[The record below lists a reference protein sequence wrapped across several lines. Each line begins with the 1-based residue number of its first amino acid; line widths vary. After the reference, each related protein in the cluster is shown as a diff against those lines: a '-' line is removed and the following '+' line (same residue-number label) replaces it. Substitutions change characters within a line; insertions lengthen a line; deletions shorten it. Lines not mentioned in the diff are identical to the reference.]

1 MALIGLTA
9 GSLVFAGCST
19 TGSGDAAGGATA
31 SGATA
36 SGATASGA
44 AEGSAADA
52 GGASTAARARR
63 AGYSGTMR
71 LDDPASILA
80 VRKIYFEFD
89 SSEIS
94 FDNKLVLRAHSEHL
108 NANSTT
114 NITIEGHADERGSRE
129 YNIALGERRANAI
142 KAYMTAEGVNPAQLN
157 VVSFGEER
165 PELMGHDANAWS
177 KNRRGVLVY

>member
-1 MALIGLTA
+1 MKLSRMALIGLAA

-19 TGSGDAAGGATA
+19 TGSGDAAGGA
-31 SGATA
+31 
-36 SGATASGA
+36 
-44 AEGSAADA
+44 AEGSAADV

-108 NANSTT
+108 NANSST

-165 PELMGHDANAWS
+165 PDLLGHDANAWS

>member
-1 MALIGLTA
+1 MKLFRMALIGLAA
-9 GSLVFAGCST
+9 GSLAFAGCST
-19 TGSGDAAGGATA
+19 TGSDDAAGGATA
-31 SGATA
+31 G
-36 SGATASGA
+36 GA

-63 AGYSGTMR
+63 AGYSGSMR

-108 NANSTT
+108 NANSST

-165 PELMGHDANAWS
+165 PDLLGHDANAWS

>member
-1 MALIGLTA
+1 MKLSRMALIGLAA

-31 SGATA
+31 G
-36 SGATASGA
+36 GPE
-44 AEGSAADA
+44 EGSAADA

-94 FDNKLVLRAHSEHL
+94 FEHKLVLRAHSEHL
-108 NANSTT
+108 NANSST
-114 NITIEGHADERGSRE
+114 NITIGGHADGPGSSE
-129 YNIALGERRANAI
+129 YNIARGERRANAI

-165 PELMGHDANAWS
+165 PDFMGHDANAWS

>member
-1 MALIGLTA
+1 MKLSRIALIGLAA
-9 GSLVFAGCST
+9 GSLAFAGCST
-19 TGSGDAAGGATA
+19 TGSGDAAGGAA
-31 SGATA
+31 AG
-36 SGATASGA
+36 GA
-44 AEGSAADA
+44 AAGVAGGSAADA

-108 NANSTT
+108 NANSST

-142 KAYMTAEGVNPAQLN
+142 KAYMTAEGVNPAQIN

-165 PELMGHDANAWS
+165 PDFMGHDANAWS

>member
-1 MALIGLTA
+1 MKLSRIAFIGLAA
-9 GSLVFAGCST
+9 GSLIFTGCST
-19 TGSGDAAGGATA
+19 TGSGDAAGDST
-31 SGATA
+31 
-36 SGATASGA
+36 
-44 AEGSAADA
+44 A
-52 GGASTAARARR
+52 GGAADVGGANTAAARPNG
-63 AGYSGTMR
+63 AGDGDTMR

-89 SSEIS
+89 SSDIS
-94 FDNKLVLRAHSEHL
+94 FDDKRVLRAHAKHL
-108 NANSTT
+108 NANTST

-142 KAYMTAEGVNPAQLN
+142 KAYMAAEGVNPAQLN

-165 PELMGHDANAWS
+165 PDLMGYGAQVWS

>member
-1 MALIGLTA
+1 MKLSRIALIGLAA
-9 GSLVFAGCST
+9 GSLTFAGCST
-19 TGSGDAAGGATA
+19 TGSGDAAGGAA
-31 SGATA
+31 VG
-36 SGATASGA
+36 GA
-44 AEGSAADA
+44 ATGGSAAADA

-108 NANSTT
+108 NANSST

-165 PELMGHDANAWS
+165 PDFMGHDANAWS

>member
-1 MALIGLTA
+1 MKLSRMALIGLAA

-19 TGSGDAAGGATA
+19 TGSGDAAG
-31 SGATA
+31 
-36 SGATASGA
+36 GATASGA

-63 AGYSGTMR
+63 AGYSGTLL

-108 NANSTT
+108 NANSST

-165 PELMGHDANAWS
+165 PDLLGHDANAWS

>member
-1 MALIGLTA
+1 MKLSRMALIGLTA

-31 SGATA
+31 GDATA
-36 SGATASGA
+36 GDA

-108 NANSTT
+108 NANSST

-165 PELMGHDANAWS
+165 PDLLGHDANAWS

>member
-1 MALIGLTA
+1 MKLSRMALIGLAA
-9 GSLVFAGCST
+9 GSLAFAGCST
-19 TGSGDAAGGATA
+19 TGSGDAAGGAA
-31 SGATA
+31 VG
-36 SGATASGA
+36 GA
-44 AEGSAADA
+44 AVGGAAGGSAADA

-94 FDNKLVLRAHSEHL
+94 FDDKLVLRAHSEHL
-108 NANSTT
+108 NSNPST
-114 NITIEGHADERGSRE
+114 NITLEGHADERGSRE

-165 PELMGHDANAWS
+165 PDIFGHDANTWS

>member
-1 MALIGLTA
+1 MKLSRIALIGLAA
-9 GSLVFAGCST
+9 GSLMFAGCST
-19 TGSGDAAGGATA
+19 TGSGDAAGGAA
-31 SGATA
+31 VG
-36 SGATASGA
+36 GA
-44 AEGSAADA
+44 ATGGSAAADA

-108 NANSTT
+108 NANAST

-165 PELMGHDANAWS
+165 PDFMGHDANAWS